1 MPRLTARKVEHAK
14 TGRYT
19 DGDGLMLYVSP
30 SGSRSWVL
38 RVQVSGR
45 RREIG
50 LGSVSV
56 YDARPELDEV
66 PLLERR
72 VLTLAEARLKAA
84 ILRQLA
90 RAGRDPLVELSRDR
104 SPVPTFA
111 DAMRK
116 AYDAKLPEWSEKT
129 ATSFLSSM
137 NQHVLP
143 FLGKYPVDEID
154 AALIAQVLLKIWTSQ
169 PPTARK
175 VRQRIGLV
183 LNFSEAQRWRASSM
197 PDDAVSLLLP
207 KQLEGGHFDAM
218 PYQDV
223 PAFVHI
229 LRPNGSVGYQALL
242 FLIYTAARSG
252 EVRGAKWSQIDWANR
267 LWHRPAELMKGR
279 NAKPHTVTL
288 NSHAIA
294 LLEAAKQLRTSDSD
308 LIFPGRKGQPLS
320 DMTLSALMSDISGTP
335 HGFRSS
341 FRDWAAEKMPHIPDP
356 VAEAALAHK
365 VDNKVVAAYKR
376 TNFLEMRHT
385 LLSEWG
391 NFCVSWH

>member
-19 DGDGLMLYVSP
+19 DGEGLMLYVSP

-38 RVQVSGR
+38 RIQVSGR

-50 LGSVSV
+50 LGSVST

-72 VLTLAEARLKAA
+72 ILTLAEARLKAA
-84 ILRQLA
+84 TLRQLA

-116 AYDAKLPEWSEKT
+116 AYHAKLPEWSEKT

-137 NQHVLP
+137 EQHALP
-143 FLGKYPVDEID
+143 FLGKRPVNEID
-154 AALIAQVLLKIWTSQ
+154 AALIAQVLTRIWTSQ

-218 PYQDV
+218 PYQEV

-229 LRPNGSVGYQALL
+229 LRQNGSVGYQALL

-252 EVRGAKWSQIDWANR
+252 EVRGAKWSQIDWVNR
-267 LWHRPAELMKGR
+267 LWHRPADLMKGR
-279 NAKPHTVTL
+279 NAKSHTVTL
-288 NSHAIA
+288 NDQAIE
-294 LLEAAKQLRTSDSD
+294 LMELAKRLSTNDSD

-320 DMTLSALMSDISGTP
+320 DMTLSALMSEIRGTP

-376 TNFLEMRHT
+376 TTFLEMRHK
-385 LLSEWG
+385 LLDEWG
-391 NFCVSWH
+391 RFCVGLP

>member
-1 MPRLTARKVEHAK
+1 MPRLTARKVENAK
-14 TGRYT
+14 AGRYT
-19 DGDGLMLYVSP
+19 DGEGLMLYVSP
-30 SGSRSWVL
+30 SGGRSWVL

-56 YDARPELDEV
+56 YDALPEIKEI
-66 PLLERR
+66 PLMHRR

-84 ILRQLA
+84 TLRQIA
-90 RAGRDPLVELSRDR
+90 RSGRDPLVELGRDL
-104 SPVPTFA
+104 SPIPTFA
-111 DAMRK
+111 EAMRR
-116 AYDAKLPEWSEKT
+116 AYDAKLPEWSSKT
-129 ATSFLSSM
+129 ASSFLSSM
-137 NQHVLP
+137 EQHVLP
-143 FLGKYPVDEID
+143 FLGKQPVNEID
-154 AALIAQVLLKIWTSQ
+154 AALIAQILSKIWTSQ

-183 LNFSEAQRWRASSM
+183 LNFSEAQRWRATSM

-207 KQLEGGHFDAM
+207 KQKEGGHFDAM
-218 PYQDV
+218 PYQEV
-223 PAFVHI
+223 PNFVRI
-229 LRPNGSVGYQALL
+229 LRYNGSVGYQALL

-252 EVRGAKWSQIDWANR
+252 EVRGARWNQIHLADR

-279 NAKPHTVTL
+279 NARPHTVTL
-288 NSHAIA
+288 NSQAIE
-294 LLEAAKQLRTSDSD
+294 LLEMAKQLRRDESG
-308 LIFPGRKGQPLS
+308 LIFPGRKGKLLS
-320 DMTLSALMSDISGTP
+320 DMTLSAVMSDISGTP

-385 LLSEWG
+385 LLCEWG
-391 NFCVSWH
+391 RFCASSL